1 MSSYRDKLL
10 SIGFVHNKQTVKE
23 YRREDG
29 IRVKEETD
37 DAGNIT
43 RRHNTGDTERV
54 DVQIQPSTVIMQA
67 NQESEK

>member
-10 SIGFVHNKQTVKE
+10 SVGFVRNKQTVRE

-29 IRVKEETD
+29 IRVKEEHD

-54 DVQIQPSTVIMQA
+54 DVQILPSTVVMQP
-67 NQESEK
+67 QESEK